1 MRMNLKNV
9 IFGGSVT
16 GVSDRSG
23 AYEGSIQAW
32 LPIKDIVQG
41 VVVTRDKRF
50 VKVLE
55 LLPVNFYTMSSMDK
69 SAAIEDFAAYL
80 KIAPANL
87 QINVLTQPFDLNGY
101 LKLLKGYLEQETNE
115 RCRAMLEESIEY
127 VPQLVKREAL
137 THRFFLSFSYD
148 PSMKAADHTPEAIA
162 AVLNEKAEVARRYLD
177 RCGVAVLEPEYA
189 DNFILDLF
197 YKIINKHTSQHI
209 RLPDGVFDMLGMVH
223 GIYDE
228 DTLKALESEAAA
240 PSGKKK
246 RKLFSRN
253 KTISPLSRLEAGA
266 TTIPDLIAP
275 PDIDTHH
282 ADYLLLDGVYHAYLY
297 ISGYGYSTVVG
308 KGWLTSLI
316 EAGEGVSLS
325 FQLVKQPREKTVN
338 AIGQTTMI
346 NRSRMRD
353 VGDTRQDFEELGDA
367 IGAGLYLKEGMNREG
382 QDFYY
387 MHTLIEVIAD
397 DPDTLEQRMTA
408 VETLC
413 VASDMLAKRC
423 EYKHE
428 QAFLSFL
435 PLLISDPDIER
446 KSRRNALT
454 SGVAAS
460 FPFAS
465 FELSDQKGIFLGL
478 NLYNRSP
485 VFLDF
490 YDDYKYTN
498 GNFAGF
504 GNTGAGKSV
513 LLQCI
518 GKRVREQQRKV
529 IYIVPE
535 KGHEYIPL
543 CEAMG
548 GQYIKLGPSS
558 DDSIGLMDIRR
569 FRDDPYNARTKGL
582 RHDSLMAEK
591 VSWLTGWYSL
601 NKKNLTEE
609 DRAYIDAA
617 LIECYNNFGITFD
630 NASVFE
636 EDGVTPKR
644 MPVIKDWYDVLMA
657 KPQTEHLATVLTR
670 YVSGSAI
677 SMAGPC
683 NIDPDNPYTVIDLS
697 GLPDDLMLPW
707 VYAATGFATDIILQN
722 GDVGTALLSDELWK
736 LVGAHSNPLAA
747 DYTVRMVKLIRSQGG
762 IAGVTSQGM
771 ADMMALE
778 GGKYGKSI
786 LDSCRI
792 KMVMQME
799 EQEARL
805 IQKVLNLTE
814 EETKMI
820 TRFHRGEGLLCIG
833 HNHVPIAIHVSPRE
847 YDAITTSP
855 TDLRA
860 RNNR

>member
-1 MRMNLKNV
+1 ML
-9 IFGGSVT
+9 F
-16 GVSDRSG
+16 RS
-23 AYEGSIQAW
+23 
-32 LPIKDIVQG
+32 
-41 VVVTRDKRF
+41 
-50 VKVLE
+50 E

>member
-50 VKVLE
+50 VKILE

-137 THRFFLSFSYD
+137 THRFFLSISYD

-197 YKIINKHTSQHI
+197 YRIINKHTSQHI

-228 DTLKALESEAAA
+228 DTLKALETEAAV

-253 KTISPLSRLEAGA
+253 KTISPLSRLKAGA

-346 NRSRMRD
+346 NRSR
-353 VGDTRQDFEELGDA
+353 EC
-367 IGAGLYLKEGMNREG
+367 GM
-382 QDFYY
+382 
-387 MHTLIEVIAD
+387 
-397 DPDTLEQRMTA
+397 
-408 VETLC
+408 
-413 VASDMLAKRC
+413 
-423 EYKHE
+423 
-428 QAFLSFL
+428 
-435 PLLISDPDIER
+435 
-446 KSRRNALT
+446 
-454 SGVAAS
+454 
-460 FPFAS
+460 
-465 FELSDQKGIFLGL
+465 
-478 NLYNRSP
+478 
-485 VFLDF
+485 
-490 YDDYKYTN
+490 
-498 GNFAGF
+498 
-504 GNTGAGKSV
+504 
-513 LLQCI
+513 
-518 GKRVREQQRKV
+518 
-529 IYIVPE
+529 
-535 KGHEYIPL
+535 
-543 CEAMG
+543 
-548 GQYIKLGPSS
+548 
-558 DDSIGLMDIRR
+558 
-569 FRDDPYNARTKGL
+569 
-582 RHDSLMAEK
+582 
-591 VSWLTGWYSL
+591 W
-601 NKKNLTEE
+601 
-609 DRAYIDAA
+609 
-617 LIECYNNFGITFD
+617 
-630 NASVFE
+630 
-636 EDGVTPKR
+636 VTPDKISR
-644 MPVIKDWYDVLMA
+644 SWGTP
-657 KPQTEHLATVLTR
+657 
-670 YVSGSAI
+670 SA
-677 SMAGPC
+677 P
-683 NIDPDNPYTVIDLS
+683 
-697 GLPDDLMLPW
+697 
-707 VYAATGFATDIILQN
+707 GFT
-722 GDVGTALLSDELWK
+722 
-736 LVGAHSNPLAA
+736 
-747 DYTVRMVKLIRSQGG
+747 
-762 IAGVTSQGM
+762 
-771 ADMMALE
+771 
-778 GGKYGKSI
+778 
-786 LDSCRI
+786 
-792 KMVMQME
+792 
-799 EQEARL
+799 
-805 IQKVLNLTE
+805 
-814 EETKMI
+814 
-820 TRFHRGEGLLCIG
+820 
-833 HNHVPIAIHVSPRE
+833 
-847 YDAITTSP
+847 
-855 TDLRA
+855 
-860 RNNR
+860 